1 MKNNIFKAY
10 LTLIQ
15 LPDEVK
21 KRNGIKTGS
30 KNPRFDCVRMSGNYK
45 PLDSLKNGR
54 GQLFLTLAKARG
66 IIRSPDNMRAEYFL
80 GAKGNKLNFSSI
92 YMYNSPIT
100 GNEKIKVGYGNPDRN
115 KTFGKDKKPNPFFDF
130 KEDCFL
136 FLIAPDLLT
145 IEILVVSD
153 GYNTMLANAKA
164 LADGVY
170 SEELKTMRATAITF
184 FQY

>member
-1 MKNNIFKAY
+1 MDKDIFKAY
-10 LTLIQ
+10 LCLIQ

-30 KNPRFDCVRMSGNYK
+30 KNPRFDCVRISGNYE
-45 PLDSLKNGR
+45 PLNSLKNR
-54 GQLFLTLAKARG
+54 KGQIFLTLNKTRG
-66 IIRSPDNMRAEYFL
+66 IIRSPDNRRADCFL
-80 GAKGNKLNFSSI
+80 GAIGNYLNFSSVFLLD
-92 YMYNSPIT
+92 NSIE
-100 GNEKIKVGYGNPDRN
+100 GSKNIKVGYGNPDRN
-115 KTFGKDKKPNPFFDF
+115 KTFGKDKMPNPFYKY

-136 FLIAPDLLT
+136 FLITPDWQT

-153 GYNTMLANAKA
+153 GYNTMLASAKA

-170 SEELKTMRATAITF
+170 SEELKTMRATATTF

>member
-1 MKNNIFKAY
+1 MANNVFKAY

-21 KRNGIKTGS
+21 KRNGIKTGA
-30 KNPRFDCVRMSGNYK
+30 KIPRFDCVRISGNYE
-45 PLDSLKNGR
+45 PLNHLKNPQ
-54 GQLFLTLAKARG
+54 GQIFLKLNKTKG
-66 IIRSPDNMRAEYFL
+66 IIRSPDNRRADCFL
-80 GAKGNKLNFSSI
+80 GAIGNYLNFSSVFLLD
-92 YMYNSPIT
+92 NSIE
-100 GNEKIKVGYGNPDRN
+100 GNKNIKVGYGNPNRD
-115 KTFGKDKKPNPFFDF
+115 KTFGKDKKPNPFYNY

-136 FLIAPDLLT
+136 FLITPDWLT

-153 GYNTMLANAKA
+153 GYNTMLASAKA

-170 SEELKTMRATAITF
+170 NEELKTMRATATTF

>member
-1 MKNNIFKAY
+1 MDNNVFRAY
-10 LTLIQ
+10 LKMVQ

-30 KNPRFDCVRMSGNYK
+30 KNPRFDCVRISGNYE

-54 GQLFLTLAKARG
+54 GQLFLTLSKARG

-92 YMYNSPIT
+92 YMYSSPIA
-100 GNEKIKVGYGNPDRN
+100 GNEKNKVGVGNPNRD
-115 KTFGKDKKPNPFFDF
+115 KTFGKDKKPNPFY
-130 KEDCFL
+130 KCRNDCFL
-136 FLIAPDLLT
+136 FLIAPDWLT

-153 GYNTMLANAKA
+153 GYDTMSASAKA

-170 SEELKTMRATAITF
+170 SEDLKTMRATAKTF